1 MARFR
6 RGLTDLG
13 DRVRSIGDVMEHP
26 LVELGVSYA
35 ALLSVIVVVV
45 EYTMQLSRDYL
56 IRLYL
61 IDLVLVL
68 ILWIDY
74 AYRAYKSGDPRGY
87 LKKTFYEI
95 PTLIPAGLL
104 ALIEGHLAGL
114 GFFRLVRLLRLLR
127 ILLIISRGSKFLSA
141 RSRCCGKD
149 KVLPP
154 LRRCNAHGPLRRLRH
169 IPSRVSRP
177 GEQHKVGLRRPMV
190 GHCHSHHCRLRGRS
204 PSNPRRK
211 MIGIAVMLTGISA
224 LTLLIGTVSNMFQ
237 RIIGGELEERCTPTK
252 LAEMVSSMSEEEFE
266 DLINTLRSLRRLEK
280 RLD

>member
-141 RSRCCGKD
+141 VADAAEKIKFYHLFGAVMLT
-149 KVLPP
+149 VLYGAFAIYLVEYPDP
-154 LRRCNAHGPLRRLRH
+154 ESSIKSVFDALWWA
-169 IPSRVSRP
+169 IVTATT
-177 GEQHKVGLRRPMV
+177 VGYGDVVPATPV
-190 GHCHSHHCRLRGRS
+190 G
-204 PSNPRRK
+204 K